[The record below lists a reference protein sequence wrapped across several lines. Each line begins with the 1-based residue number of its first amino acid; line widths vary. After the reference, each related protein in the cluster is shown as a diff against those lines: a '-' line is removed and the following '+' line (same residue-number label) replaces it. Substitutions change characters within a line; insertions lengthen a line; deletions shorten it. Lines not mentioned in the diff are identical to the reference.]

1 MKRRTAIAALAGI
14 AGTTLAAGALMAGP
28 ASAAPPP
35 TVTTLTLSAPRIAF
49 GHEDR
54 ELLTFQVASG
64 NAQPPTGAVTIT
76 TGPFVICDSTLTKN
90 GTGTCTMSGSQLAPG
105 NYQLIATYRGDADNA
120 GSTST
125 AQRLTVLPT
134 P

>member
-1 MKRRTAIAALAGI
+1 
-14 AGTTLAAGALMAGP
+14 MAGP
-28 ASAAPPP
+28 ASAAPPS

-49 GHEDR
+49 GHEDS
-54 ELLTFQVASG
+54 ELLTFQVASS
-64 NAQPPTGAVTIT
+64 NAQPAT
-76 TGPFVICDSTLTKN
+76 VICDSALTKN
-90 GTGTCTMSGSQLAPG
+90 GTGTCTMSSSQLAPG
-105 NYQLIATYRGDADNA
+105 NYQLIATYRGDANNA

>member
-14 AGTTLAAGALMAGP
+14 AGTTLAAGVLMAGP

-49 GHEDR
+49 GHENS
-54 ELLTFQVASG
+54 ELLTFQVASS
-64 NAQPPTGAVTIT
+64 NATPPTGAVTVM
-76 TGPFVICDSTLTKN
+76 TGPFVICESTLAKN
-90 GTGTCTMSGSQLAPG
+90 GTGTCTLSSSQLAPG
-105 NYQLIATYRGDADNA
+105 SYQLIATYRGDADNA